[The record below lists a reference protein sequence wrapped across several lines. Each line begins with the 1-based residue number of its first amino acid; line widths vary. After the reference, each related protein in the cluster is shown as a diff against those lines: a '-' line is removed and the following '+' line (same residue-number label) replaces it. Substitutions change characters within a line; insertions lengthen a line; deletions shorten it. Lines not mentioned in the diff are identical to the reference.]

1 MNDTSHIGI
10 DCRLPYYQMGGI
22 SQFVLHLLPALAELD
37 RVNRYSVLH
46 MAKDGRSYTPSAP
59 NFQRHNLYTPSHHRW
74 ERWALSAELLPR
86 RLDLLHSIDFIPP
99 QRGARKHLITVHDL
113 NFIYYP
119 QFLTAESKRYYLDQI
134 QWAVNHADHI
144 TADSEATR
152 QDVVEHL
159 GVDPA
164 KMTTVYLAANPLYSR
179 DYSQAEIEATLA
191 QHNLP
196 RGFILFVGT
205 LEPRKNIPTLLRAYK
220 QLREETAVDVPLIL
234 VGSKGWIYDE
244 IFTTIEQTGLKEH
257 VRHLSGIFDE
267 QLAHL
272 YHAAGVL
279 VTPSHYEGFGLPA
292 LEAMHCGCPVIV
304 SNRGSLPEVVG
315 GAGLLLEPD
324 DVTGWAEA
332 MTQVLTDSAL
342 RDKMVL
348 QGNVQANT
356 FSWSETAVQM
366 LTLYTQIARGR
377 SSTFVAD
384 L

>member
-1 MNDTSHIGI
+1 MNQNSLHIGI

-22 SQFVLHLLPALAELD
+22 SQFALHLLPALAALD
-37 RVNRYSVLH
+37 QTNRYSVLH
-46 MAKDGRSYTPSAP
+46 MAKDGRSYTPTAP
-59 NFQRHNLYTPSHHRW
+59 NFQRYNLYTPCHHRW
-74 ERWALSAELLPR
+74 ERWTLSAELLPR

-119 QFLTAESKRYYLDQI
+119 EFLTAESKRYYVDQI
-134 QWAVNHADHI
+134 QWAVTHVDHI

-152 QDVVEHL
+152 QDVIGHL
-159 GVDPA
+159 KVDPA
-164 KMTTVYLAANPLYSR
+164 KITTVYLAANPLYSR
-179 DYSQAEIEATLA
+179 DYSEDEIEATLA

-196 RGFILFVGT
+196 RGFILCVGT

-244 IFTTIEQTGLKEH
+244 IFATIEKLGLQNQ
-257 VRHLSGIFDE
+257 VRHLSGIFDQ

-272 YHAAGVL
+272 YQAAGVL

-292 LEAMHCGCPVIV
+292 LEAMHSGCPVIV

-315 GAGLLLEPD
+315 PAGLLLEPD

-332 MTQVLTDSAL
+332 LARVLTDSAL
-342 RDKMVL
+342 RAKMVA
-348 QGNVQANT
+348 QGKAQATT
-356 FSWSETAVQM
+356 FSWPRTAAQM
-366 LTLYTQIARGR
+366 LDLYAK
-377 SSTFVAD
+377 VAQGE

>member
-1 MNDTSHIGI
+1 MNKNSLRIGI

-22 SQFVLHLLPALAELD
+22 SQFAIHLLPALAELD
-37 RVNRYSVLH
+37 QVNRYSVLQ
-46 MAKDGRSYTPSAP
+46 MAKDGRSYTPSTP
-59 NFQRHNLYTPSHHRW
+59 NFQRHNLYTPCHHRW

-113 NFIYYP
+113 NFIYFP
-119 QFLTAESKRYYLDQI
+119 EFLTAESKRYYNDQI
-134 QWAVNHADHI
+134 QWAVDHADHI

-152 QDVVEHL
+152 QDVIEHL

-164 KMTTVYLAANPLYSR
+164 KITTVYLAANPLYSQAY
-179 DYSQAEIEATLA
+179 DQAEIAATLA

-196 RGFILFVGT
+196 PGFILFVGT
-205 LEPRKNIPTLLRAYK
+205 LEPRKNIPMLLRAYK
-220 QLREETAVDVPLIL
+220 VMREETAVDVPLIL

-244 IFTTIEQTGLKEH
+244 IFATIEQLGLSDQ
-257 VRHLSGIFDE
+257 VRHLSGIFDQ

-304 SNRGSLPEVVG
+304 SDRGSLPEVVG
-315 GAGLLLEPD
+315 TAGLLLESD
-324 DVTGWAEA
+324 DERGWAEA
-332 MTQVLTDSAL
+332 LARVLTDSDL
-342 RDKMVL
+342 RANMAA
-348 QGNVQANT
+348 QGKAQAAT
-356 FSWSETAVQM
+356 FSWPRTAGQM
-366 LTLYTQIARGR
+366 LALYEK
-377 SSTFVAD
+377 VAG
-384 L
+384 